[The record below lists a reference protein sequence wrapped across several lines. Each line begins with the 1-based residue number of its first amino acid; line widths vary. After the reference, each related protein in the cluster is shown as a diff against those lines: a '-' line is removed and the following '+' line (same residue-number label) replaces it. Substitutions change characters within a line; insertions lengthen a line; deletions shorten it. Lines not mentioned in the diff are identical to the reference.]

1 LIETIA
7 LGYAPVQARTVQE
20 AEEALLSAER
30 DPPAAIIDM
39 STPGISNDE
48 AFRILKRA
56 KPDLK
61 AIIVSGYRHDARI
74 DAAIREGAFDFLQTP
89 YSLRN
94 LSLHRM
100 LAPPADPLP
109 PPQADAMSPGE

>member
-61 AIIVSGYRHDARI
+61 AII